1 MPRYDLHAMNDQL
14 RRFMDLIDSR
24 QSDEA
29 EAWATTRAES
39 GDADAQFLMGYL
51 ASKRV
56 DFREACDWFH
66 RAAAQDHPEALFQ
79 LSQID
84 ESEGRMN
91 WGPPRSDQMRTY
103 LQRAAD
109 LGSVEAWAALGSF
122 LAKGRGGFPKD
133 ERLAKDWYEKAAK
146 AGNVEAQSGLG
157 WMLTWRKSDPAS
169 VEEGIGW
176 LEKTAS
182 HITSPRGMEVL
193 RASEALSR
201 LATIYRSGFPGVPA
215 DPEKAAEFARRI
227 DEHEARAHERYE
239 AILAAHPEIRSA
251 ANVRAVSTT
260 RATPTQRA
268 FAYQNPT
275 EAKDVLRAHL
285 AAYRQQTHKDL
296 AGLVNKTMASR
307 LRSPAGAEYDVVVE
321 VRWDD
326 QPLGE
331 VFVCGTINDHGW
343 RANGDIH
350 EIFTKDPDGRIVGDS
365 G

>member
-1 MPRYDLHAMNDQL
+1 MNGELQ
-14 RRFMDLIDSR
+14 RFVDLI
-24 QSDEA
+24 EA
-29 EAWATTRAES
+29 GPRTEVEAWATARAGS

-66 RAAAQDHPEALFQ
+66 RAAAQNHPEALFQ

-91 WGPPRSDQMRTY
+91 WGPPRSDQMRAY
-103 LQRAAD
+103 LRRAAD

-133 ERLAKDWYEKAAK
+133 ERQAKDWYEKAAK

-157 WMLTWRKSDPAS
+157 WMLMRRESDPAS

-182 HITSPRGMEVL
+182 YITSPRGMEAL

-201 LATIYRSGFPGVPA
+201 LAKIYRSGFPGVPA
-215 DPEKAAEFARRI
+215 DPEKAAGFTRRI
-227 DEHEARAHERYE
+227 DQYEARARERLE
-239 AILAAHPEIRSA
+239 AIRAAHPEFRSA
-251 ANVRAVSTT
+251 ANVRAVSTQ
-260 RATPTQRA
+260 ATPTQRA
-268 FAYQNPT
+268 FAYENPA

-296 AGLVNKTMASR
+296 AGLVNRKLTSR
-307 LRSPAGAEYDVVVE
+307 LRSPAGSEYDVVVE

-326 QPLGE
+326 QPLGD
-331 VFVCGTINDHGW
+331 VFVYGTINDHGW
-343 RANGDIH
+343 RANGDIN